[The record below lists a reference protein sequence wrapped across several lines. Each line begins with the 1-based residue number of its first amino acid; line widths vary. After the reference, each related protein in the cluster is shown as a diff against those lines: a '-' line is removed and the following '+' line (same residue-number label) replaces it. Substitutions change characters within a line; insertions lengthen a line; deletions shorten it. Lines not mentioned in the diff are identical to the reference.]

1 MESDDLKRL
10 MSEEEIMPSSGFV
23 SSVMTAVHREAEEP
37 RAIPFPWK
45 QALPLFLAGGIAMIA
60 LIVYASGIASAG
72 TAGGE
77 QTLPLFT
84 GTVLTGPGRWT
95 AVAYLVSAGSVLYA
109 LRMAFSRS

>member
-1 MESDDLKRL
+1 MESDDLKHI

-23 SSVMTAVHREAEEP
+23 GSVMTAVHREAEEP

-45 QALPLFLAGGIAMIA
+45 QALPLFLAGGLALIA
-60 LIVYASGIASAG
+60 LIVYASAIVSAG

-77 QTLPLFT
+77 LLPPFN
-84 GTVLTGPGRWT
+84 GTVLTGSGAWT
-95 AVAYLVSAGSVLYA
+95 VVAYLVSAGSIFYA